1 MARMQV
7 GTGEFNVVV
16 EGADGAPAVLMSNS
30 LGTNL
35 HMWDDQMDALKQ
47 RFRVIRYDSR
57 GHGQSVADEGP
68 YTIEQLSQDALAI
81 LDALNVKQAH
91 YIGLSMGGMVGMWL
105 LTHAPQRIGRAVLA
119 NTGAYLGGPDLWNA
133 RIRTAKSEGL
143 AGLTAATMDRWFTR
157 EFQERSPQAVERV
170 AQMFR
175 ATPPQGY
182 AACAAAIRDMDQ
194 RDSIR
199 AITNPV
205 LVIVGTHDPATP
217 PTMGGLIA
225 DHIKGSRLLAL
236 EAAHLSNI
244 EASNSFNRAILSFL
258 SASEHKA
265 APTETAAPAK
275 SKEKTKQKSKS
286 ETKAA
291 AKPAEAP
298 SAKTAAPKPVE
309 KSTAKTG
316 QSAAK
321 KSGKKNAQKAAA
333 KKAAAQ
339 KSVKKTASEAA
350 KKSAK
355 KKSGTKTAVKKK
367 IGTATKKASKKAAKT
382 VAKKAVK
389 KAAKKKSGKK
399 KSGRKSR

>member
-81 LDALNVKQAH
+81 LDALNIKQAH

-143 AGLTAATMDRWFTR
+143 AALTAATMDRWFTR
-157 EFQERSPQAVERV
+157 EFQERSPQAVDRV

-175 ATPPQGY
+175 ATPPAGY

-199 AITNPV
+199 AISNPV

-258 SASEHKA
+258 SASEHKP
-265 APTETAAPAK
+265 APAQSAAPAK
-275 SKEKTKQKSKS
+275 PTRAKQKSKN

-291 AKPAEAP
+291 AKPAQPP
-298 SAKTAAPKPVE
+298 SAAPAAPKPAE

-321 KSGKKNAQKAAA
+321 KSSKKNARKAAA
-333 KKAAAQ
+333 KKAVPQ
-339 KSVKKTASEAA
+339 KSVKKTAGKAA

-355 KKSGTKTAVKKK
+355 KKSGTKKVAKKK
-367 IGTATKKASKKAAKT
+367 IMTATKKAAKKAAKKKT
-382 VAKKAVK
+382 VKKAVK
-389 KAAKKKSGKK
+389 KATKK

>member
-143 AGLTAATMDRWFTR
+143 AALTAATMDRWFTR

-175 ATPPQGY
+175 ATSPQGY

-194 RDSIR
+194 RESIR

-258 SASEHKA
+258 SAADHKST
-265 APTETAAPAK
+265 PTETTAPAK
-275 SKEKTKQKSKS
+275 AAKIKQKSKS

-291 AKPAEAP
+291 KPAQAP
-298 SAKTAAPKPVE
+298 SATPTTPKPAE

-321 KSGKKNAQKAAA
+321 KSSKKSAQKAAA
-333 KKAAAQ
+333 KKAAAK
-339 KSVKKTASEAA
+339 KSVKKTAST
-350 KKSAK
+350 SAK
-355 KKSGTKTAVKKK
+355 KKSGSKKAVRKKIATAAKKVVKK
-367 IGTATKKASKKAAKT
+367 ATKKAARKKPAKT
-382 VAKKAVK
+382 AAKKAVK
-389 KAAKKKSGKK
+389 KATKK

>member
-1 MARMQV
+1 
-7 GTGEFNVVV
+7 
-16 EGADGAPAVLMSNS
+16 MSNS

-105 LTHAPQRIGRAVLA
+105 LTHAPQRISRAVLA

-258 SASEHKA
+258 SAADHKS
-265 APTETAAPAK
+265 APTETTAPAK
-275 SKEKTKQKSKS
+275 AAKIKQKSKS

-291 AKPAEAP
+291 KPAQAP
-298 SAKTAAPKPVE
+298 SATPTTPKPAE

-321 KSGKKNAQKAAA
+321 KSSKKSAQKAAA
-333 KKAAAQ
+333 KKAAAK
-339 KSVKKTASEAA
+339 KSVKKTAST
-350 KKSAK
+350 SAK
-355 KKSGTKTAVKKK
+355 KKSGSKKAVWKKIATAAKKVVKK
-367 IGTATKKASKKAAKT
+367 ATKKAARKKPAKT
-382 VAKKAVK
+382 AAKKAVK
-389 KAAKKKSGKK
+389 KATKK